1 MVLFEV
7 SHFTPG
13 KPLYEQGFILIPHL
27 ATLGI
32 SVGPGGEIQSLY
44 PYFVTDI
51 FHFISAGVV
60 SLGGLYHAIWG
71 PERLEDSDTAFLFG
85 FQWQDR
91 FRVSG
96 ILGAHLVSIGL
107 AARGLFYKAVS
118 VGGLYDTW
126 ASGGGDIRLLKEAS
140 ITLNPLVL
148 ARYLCRAPFG
158 NEGWIISIWN

>member
-13 KPLYEQGFILIPHL
+13 KPLYEQGYILIPHL
-27 ATLGI
+27 STLGI

-51 FHFISAGVV
+51 VHLISAGLVG
-60 SLGGLYHAIWG
+60 LGGLYHAIWG

-96 ILGAHLVSIGL
+96 ILGAHLVILGL
-107 AARGLFYKAVS
+107 GSFGLYSKAVFG
-118 VGGLYDTW
+118 GGLYDTW

-148 ARYLCRAPFG
+148 ARYLFRAPFG
-158 NEGWIISIWN
+158 NEGKRLDH